1 MMKHTYFLALLVFA
15 MLYGCGG
22 SKPTAPTSSAEPQ
35 WFKTAMENSA
45 SFYAYHNLLAPDSLR
60 QRTLTISLKG
70 GIEEQLNVGDVLEL
84 AYYAKK
90 LSLKDSEVLASA
102 LSSSLQGIEAGKRSP
117 DGAEYASRLNPVY
130 ATLAVSLARRAD
142 SLALA
147 IHRQIDALDDAYR
160 KKLQA
165 VMTADTR
172 TAVFFAGNY
181 EKIKRLLPLELELAQ
196 FALEEYRRSAER
208 LRLIGMS
215 EEKVLQ
221 SRQKFLNDVRGLMA
235 TRTLSMEAALAEFN
249 ARAREDASRSWYVE
263 AANHYDTLLRL
274 SKETL
279 AQLEKLD
286 TP

>member
-1 MMKHTYFLALLVFA
+1 MKHAHFLALLVFT

-22 SKPTAPTSSAEPQ
+22 SKPTAPTSSAEPS
-35 WFKTAMENSA
+35 WFKTAMEKSQ
-45 SFYAYHNLLAPDSLR
+45 SFYAYHTLPVPDSLR
-60 QRTLTISLKG
+60 ERTLTISLKG
-70 GIEEQLNVGDVLEL
+70 GIQEQLNVGDVLQL
-84 AYYAKK
+84 AYLTKK
-90 LSLKDSEVLASA
+90 LSLKDSEVLADA
-102 LSSSLQGIEAGKRSP
+102 LSASLQGIEAGKRSP
-117 DGAEYASRLNPVY
+117 EGAEYASRLNPVY

-142 SLALA
+142 SLALTT
-147 IHRQIDALDDAYR
+147 HRQIDALDDAYR
-160 KKLQA
+160 KTLQA

-172 TAVFFAGNY
+172 TDVFFASNY

-215 EEKVLQ
+215 DAQVLQ
-221 SRQKFLNDVRGLMA
+221 SRQNFLKDIRGLMA

-249 ARAREDASRSWYVE
+249 ARAKEDASRSWYVE

>member
-1 MMKHTYFLALLVFA
+1 MMKHTYFLALLVFT

-22 SKPTAPTSSAEPQ
+22 SKPTEPTKSAEPK

-70 GIEEQLNVGDVLEL
+70 GVEAQLAVGDVLEL

-90 LSLKDSEVLASA
+90 LSLKDSEVLANA

-172 TAVFFAGNY
+172 NTVFFAGNY

-196 FALEEYRRSAER
+196 FALEEYRRSSER
-208 LRLIGMS
+208 LKLVGMS
-215 EEKVLQ
+215 DEKVLQ
-221 SRQKFLNDVRGLMA
+221 SRQNFLKDIRGLMA
-235 TRTLSMEAALAEFN
+235 TRTLSMETALAEFN
-249 ARAREDASRSWYVE
+249 ARAKEDASRSWYVE
-263 AANHYDTLLRL
+263 ATNHYDTLLRL

-279 AQLEKLD
+279 AQLQQLD
-286 TP
+286 AP

>member
-22 SKPTAPTSSAEPQ
+22 SKPTAPISSAEPQ

-45 SFYAYHNLLAPDSLR
+45 SFYAYHNLPAPDSLR
-60 QRTLTISLKG
+60 ERTLTISLKG
-70 GIEEQLNVGDVLEL
+70 GIQEQLNVGDVLEL

-102 LSSSLQGIEAGKRSP
+102 LSSSLQGIEAGKHSP
-117 DGAEYASRLNPVY
+117 NGAEYASRLNTVY

-208 LRLIGMS
+208 LKTRIGMS
-215 EEKVLQ
+215 DETVLQ
-221 SRQKFLNDVRGLMA
+221 SRQNFLKDIRGLMA

-249 ARAREDASRSWYVE
+249 ARAKEDASRSWYVE

-279 AQLEKLD
+279 GS
-286 TP
+286 TSTT

>member
-1 MMKHTYFLALLVFA
+1 MKHTHFLVLLVFTT
-15 MLYGCGG
+15 LYGCGG

-35 WFKTAMENSA
+35 WFKTAMEKSQ

-60 QRTLTISLKG
+60 ERTLTVSLKG

-90 LSLKDSEVLASA
+90 LSLKDSEVLADA

-117 DGAEYASRLNPVY
+117 NEAEYASRLTPIY

-147 IHRQIDALDDAYR
+147 IHRQIDVLDDAYR

-172 TAVFFAGNY
+172 TSVFFAGNY
-181 EKIKRLLPLELELAQ
+181 EKIKRLLPIELELAQ

-208 LRLIGMS
+208 LKLVGMS
-215 EEKVLQ
+215 NEKVLQ
-221 SRQKFLNDVRGLMA
+221 SRQNFLKDIRGLMA
-235 TRTLSMEAALAEFN
+235 TRTLLIETALAEFN
-249 ARAREDASRSWYVE
+249 ARAKEDASRSWYVE
-263 AANHYDTLLRL
+263 AANHYGTLLRL